1 MYKDLPYVASDTI
14 LFNQVFVCYAGFR
27 LKFKLQ
33 SHLDNHDG
41 IYRHQCD
48 YCSKGFLEKAKLN
61 RHIKQIHMQEPAA
74 IRTKIVSL

>member
-1 MYKDLPYVASDTI
+1 M
-14 LFNQVFVCYAGFR
+14 FVCSAGFR